1 MKRKRREKEE
11 LGNSSL
17 CPKRKAAEEPTEK
30 SVWKR
35 KLIKVLNPAKVNSGM
50 CCVEEVMLKTLGNA

>member
-1 MKRKRREKEE
+1 MKRKRSEKEK
-11 LGNSSL
+11 LGSSGL
-17 CPKRKAAEEPTEK
+17 SHRKKSNRGAQEK

-35 KLIKVLNPAKVNSGM
+35 KLIKVLNTAKVNSGM